1 MATLRLCCCMQAFS
15 SCGKWGLLS
24 SCNCGSWVQLLHG
37 MWTVP
42 RPEIKSMSPALAGE
56 FSTTGLPGK
65 STQLNTFILAILF
78 CRQSISNQECTLRLL
93 FFSHLEEFLLWGV
106 IQFEL
111 SPKLIC
117 FAAFF
122 NFMVDFKILDSL
134 GLQRIGHD

>member
-1 MATLRLCCCMQAFS
+1 
-15 SCGKWGLLS
+15 
-24 SCNCGSWVQLLHG
+24 
-37 MWTVP
+37 
-42 RPEIKSMSPALAGE
+42 MSPALAGE

-78 CRQSISNQECTLRLL
+78 CPQSISNQECTLRLL

-134 GLQRIGHD
+134 GLQRIRQD